1 MSQENVEIVQAFFEA
16 WNAGDM
22 DAVREMYDPD
32 VIVRTAEGW
41 LEPGPY
47 VGREAVMRWFEQLR
61 ETWDADVLEP
71 ISAFIDAADHVV
83 VKYVWRGVGHGPESN
98 MELTL
103 VFTVRKR
110 RIFYVEFFWDH
121 AEALETLGLREQ
133 ATSRE
138 NVEIV
143 RRFYEAWNRREEE
156 TQTEAFAPEIEF
168 RTAGLASPV
177 GLDAVYYGHAG
188 LRKFTHE
195 FREPWEQLFVDPE
208 RIIDRGEQLV
218 ALLRLRGKGRDGI
231 EVERPFAHVWTMRGE
246 RAVRVEGYADQQKAL
261 EAVGLSE

>member
-1 MSQENVEIVQAFFEA
+1 MSQEN
-16 WNAGDM
+16 
-22 DAVREMYDPD
+22 
-32 VIVRTAEGW
+32 
-41 LEPGPY
+41 L
-47 VGREAVMRWFEQLR
+47 
-61 ETWDADVLEP
+61 
-71 ISAFIDAADHVV
+71 
-83 VKYVWRGVGHGPESN
+83 
-98 MELTL
+98 
-103 VFTVRKR
+103 
-110 RIFYVEFFWDH
+110 
-121 AEALETLGLREQ
+121 
-133 ATSRE
+133 
-138 NVEIV
+138 EIV

-188 LRKFTHE
+188 LRKFTQE

-231 EVERPFAHVWTMRGE
+231 EVERPFAQIWTMRGG